1 MKGGIMTKPT
11 SHARQTLAVL
21 LMATVCGG
29 AGASQIIYTP
39 VNPAFG
45 GNPFNGAVLLD
56 KAQAQNK
63 YTDPDLGASALDAQT
78 TPLQDFNNTLQRSIL
93 NRVASS
99 ASSQIIGTDGALH
112 PGTVE
117 TTDFSISVIDIGGG
131 LLKITTTDKSTG
143 AQTSL
148 QVGQ

>member
-1 MKGGIMTKPT
+1 MTKPT
-11 SHARQTLAVL
+11 NHIRQTFAVL
-21 LMATVCGG
+21 LMSTVCGG
-29 AGASQIIYTP
+29 ATAAQLIYTP

-45 GNPFNGAVLLD
+45 GNPFNGAVLMD

-63 YTDPDLGASALDAQT
+63 YTDPSLDAGLLGAQT

-93 NRVASS
+93 SRVAST
-99 ASSQIIGTDGALH
+99 ASSQIIGTDGTLH

-117 TTDFSISVIDIGGG
+117 TSDFSISVVDVGGG
-131 LLKITTTDKSTG
+131 LLKITTTDKASG
-143 AQTSL
+143 AQTSF

>member
-1 MKGGIMTKPT
+1 MTKT
-11 SHARQTLAVL
+11 THHARQTFAVA
-21 LMATVCGG
+21 LMAAVCGS
-29 AGASQIIYTP
+29 AAASQIIYTP

-63 YTDPDLGASALDAQT
+63 YTDPDLGASAFDTQT
-78 TPLQDFNNTLQRSIL
+78 TPLQDFNDTLQRSIL

-99 ASSQIIGTDGALH
+99 ASSQIIGTDGTLH

-117 TTDFSISVIDIGGG
+117 TTDFTISVINVGGG

-143 AQTSL
+143 AQTSF

>member
-1 MKGGIMTKPT
+1 MTKPT
-11 SHARQTLAVL
+11 NHAKQTFAAL

-29 AGASQIIYTP
+29 AAASQIIYTP

-63 YTDPDLGASALDAQT
+63 YTDPDLAAGALDAQT

-93 NRVASS
+93 SRVAAT
-99 ASSQIIGTDGALH
+99 ASSQIIGTDGTLH

-117 TTDFSISVIDIGGG
+117 TSDFSISVTDIGGG
-131 LLKITTTDKSTG
+131 LLKITTTDKATG
-143 AQTSL
+143 AQTSF

>member
-1 MKGGIMTKPT
+1 MKEETRPT
-11 SHARQTLAVL
+11 TQIRQAFAAL
-21 LMATVCGG
+21 LMSAVCGG
-29 AGASQIIYTP
+29 ATASQIIYTP

-63 YTDPDLGASALDAQT
+63 YTDPDLGSSALDAQT

-93 NRVASS
+93 SRVAAT
-99 ASSQIIGTDGALH
+99 ASSQIIGNDGTLH

-117 TTDFSISVIDIGGG
+117 TSDFTISVVDVGGG
-131 LLKITTTDKSTG
+131 LLKITTTDKASG
-143 AQTSL
+143 AQTSF